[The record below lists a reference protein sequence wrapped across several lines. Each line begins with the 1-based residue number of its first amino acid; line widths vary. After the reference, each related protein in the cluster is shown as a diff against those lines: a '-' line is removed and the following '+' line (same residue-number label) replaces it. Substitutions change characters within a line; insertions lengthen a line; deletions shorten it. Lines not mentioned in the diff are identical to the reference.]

1 MLIDVTVLDHNDT
14 WTEIH
19 ISKTF
24 EDYTMPTTL
33 LQSKYPAPIQA
44 GQKLGSFD
52 TQWLK
57 HALTGPDDTPY
68 TEKDEAQ
75 GYGEVW

>member
-1 MLIDVTVLDHNDT
+1 MLIDVSVLAHNDT

-33 LQSKYPAPIQA
+33 LQSKYPAPIQV

-52 TQWLK
+52 TKWLRF
-57 HALTGPDDTPY
+57 ALTDPDDTPY
-68 TEKDEAQ
+68 TEKDEVT